1 MVIVVA
7 ARLAQFFSQ
16 AHLQTVD
23 YGIAVEHKV
32 FGLLLQRIDIVGVA
46 VTDRNHGMATV
57 KVEIFGAAG
66 IVGVAAHALHNLD
79 IE

>member
-1 MVIVVA
+1 
-7 ARLAQFFSQ
+7 
-16 AHLQTVD
+16 
-23 YGIAVEHKV
+23 
-32 FGLLLQRIDIVGVA
+32 LLLQRIDIVGVA
-46 VTDRNHGMATV
+46 VAYRNHGMATV